1 MIAYDQLGF
10 ASEPGTWH
18 ITLTDGSDITVTA
31 HGYSKEGESYVFSV
45 LMEAEPPVEVD
56 LIQVPKSIVSKIRG
70 G

>member
-1 MIAYDQLGF
+1 MIAYEQLGF

-31 HGYSKEGESYVFSV
+31 HGYSKETDSYVFSL
-45 LMEAEPPVEVD
+45 LMESDPPVEVD
-56 LIQVPKSIVSKIRG
+56 VAQIPKTIVSKIRG